1 MRTISKPLF
10 LKRSKP
16 FVPEYP
22 IYKKSEETLQD
33 EDNLKF
39 HNWVEDFLTN
49 PPFELNERAKSI
61 LLLIKQLGTASL
73 QIQQRKQLNRLQ
85 KKNRSYQKEG

>member
-16 FVPEYP
+16 FVPEFP
-22 IYKKSEETLQD
+22 IYKKSEEALQD

-39 HNWVEDFLTN
+39 HNWVEDFLSN

-85 KKNRSYQKEG
+85 KKYQFYHKEG